1 MNSISVKELRQ
12 NFPSVRAQLK
22 KGEKFIVIYQSKPIA
37 TLEPLGDRESL
48 NVEFDED
55 MEAAALSDLDSFTD
69 PDEYLNEDQ
78 IKYYLSLR

>member
-37 TLEPLGDRESL
+37 KLEPLGDSESL
-48 NVEFDED
+48 NLEFDKD
-55 MEAAALSDLDSFTD
+55 METASLTDIDKHTDSED
-69 PDEYLNEDQ
+69 YLNEGQ
-78 IKYYLSLR
+78 IKYYLSL